1 MARNQSVQQ
10 QNEKKEVQEMK
21 VEFVVST
28 EKKEVDPKMEEL
40 RKRRDTYKANLAYA
54 LVQQQKYAEDYKNAM
69 VKQPVDQMEVD
80 RLELKLREQDLR
92 INFYKE
98 KLAKVEEEII
108 RYKLERKAKEAVA

>member
-1 MARNQSVQQ
+1 MARNNNAQVTT
-10 QNEKKEVQEMK
+10 EKEVREMK

-28 EKKEVDPKMEEL
+28 DKKEVDPKLEEL
-40 RKRRDTYKANLAYA
+40 RKRRDTYKGNLAYA
-54 LVQQQKYAEDYKNAM
+54 IAQQEKYAADYTEALNRGA
-69 VKQPVDQMEVD
+69 DQLELD

-108 RYKLERKAKEAVA
+108 RYKLERKKEVVA